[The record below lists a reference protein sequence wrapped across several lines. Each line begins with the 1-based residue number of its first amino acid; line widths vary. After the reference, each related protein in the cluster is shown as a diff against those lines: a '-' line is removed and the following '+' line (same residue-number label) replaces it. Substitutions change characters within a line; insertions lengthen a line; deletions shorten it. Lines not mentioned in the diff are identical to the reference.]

1 MICVHCH
8 KEFEGAYCSD
18 CWNRLAFGTQLKTE
32 NMEKWIQE
40 MSYEAIYIKKDDG
53 VKTPVAQVATPLGWQ
68 ERERWA
74 TEALRKANLITAS
87 PVMLHALEM
96 ALFFMDE
103 NNEAYE
109 TVQIAIKLAK
119 GEEDEE

>member
-1 MICVHCH
+1 
-8 KEFEGAYCSD
+8 
-18 CWNRLAFGTQLKTE
+18 
-32 NMEKWIQE
+32 MEKWIQE
-40 MSYEAIYIKKDDG
+40 TSYEAIYIKMADG
-53 VKTPVAQVATPLGWQ
+53 AKTPVAQVLTPLGWQ
-68 ERERWA
+68 ERWA

-109 TVQIAIKLAK
+109 TVQDAIKLAK
-119 GEEDEE
+119 GEEGDE